1 MKSNKIHS
9 LYFKQSNK
17 KTYNTIGDYMYNK
30 GPCCPPPNRGGG
42 FLSILAIFA
51 LCILIFY
58 QVILT
63 LILPLRFN
71 IFILLLEIF
80 ILIFLL
86 YRIIWPH

>member
-1 MKSNKIHS
+1 
-9 LYFKQSNK
+9 
-17 KTYNTIGDYMYNK
+17 MYNK
-30 GPCCPPPNRGGG
+30 NSCCPPPNRGGSV
-42 FLSILAIFA
+42 FTIIAIFA

-86 YRIIWPH
+86 YRIIWPY

>member
-1 MKSNKIHS
+1 MSCICAIS
-9 LYFKQSNK
+9 IK
-17 KTYNTIGDYMYNK
+17 KTYNTIGDYMYNNR
-30 GPCCPPPNRGGG
+30 PCPPPGHPNRGGG
-42 FLSILAIFA
+42 FFSILAIFA

-58 QVILT
+58 QLLIT

-86 YRIIWPH
+86 YRVIWPH